1 MSSVIFQPL
10 LHDPLG
16 WKAANTT
23 YTDTFKWRNYAPI
36 NKEKKLSPYGQEY
49 LRQMRKQQ
57 QKMNFQPTNAYLLQ
71 PANEEQTAPRMIL
84 VKKNEENREVPSG
97 SYQFSRSKTL
107 PVVVEDHAVPVAEH
121 KKRPASTYKVSLF
134 II

>member
-10 LHDPLG
+10 LYDPLG
-16 WKAANTT
+16 WKPSNTT

-49 LRQMRKQQ
+49 LRQIRKQQ
-57 QKMNFQPTNAYLLQ
+57 QKTVYLLQ
-71 PANEEQTAPRMIL
+71 PANEEQSAPRMIL

-97 SYQFSRSKTL
+97 SYQFTRSKTL
-107 PVVVEDHAVPVAEH
+107 PVVVEDHTVPVAEH

-134 II
+134 TI